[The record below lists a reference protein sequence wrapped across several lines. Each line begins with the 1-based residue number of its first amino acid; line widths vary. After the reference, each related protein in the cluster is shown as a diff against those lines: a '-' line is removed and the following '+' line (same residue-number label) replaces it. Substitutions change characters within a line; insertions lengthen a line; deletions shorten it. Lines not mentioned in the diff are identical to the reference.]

1 MNLAKRL
8 RMRDKLLLLVSSF
21 LVLIFIVILVVL
33 QVITTVY
40 TSNYVKDN
48 VYVRQEKCDQALNS
62 LFVDTNSSLITLFSN
77 ENINA
82 IESSEKK
89 NETISNIYNR
99 MSFSSNVYIGVSY
112 YNDGELIA
120 ETCELPVIDTIYQ
133 EQVRL
138 SEQYLVFVRTIL
150 KDGNNVLVFGK
161 SNTNGSLSFAYLQ
174 EKVIVNFLN
183 NILATGYSFIVSND
197 NYIVSYPSGN
207 YSGSYIFDQNTYN
220 ISAGQNYSIR
230 RIEGEKCLVAVGE
243 TPLIYRSFGMNWKV
257 VSVVPYNDLFSLFD
271 IFRIVLLII
280 TFLILIISFVISI
293 LVSKSVTKPIT
304 QLAYKVDQFDI
315 NHPIIRDKK
324 RLKKTND
331 EIYKLEESYNAM
343 ISRIYNLMDK
353 NIKDMEEKR
362 ILELDSLQQQI
373 NPHFLYNT
381 LDAIAWMAKIK
392 KEPEIEKL
400 VMSLA
405 KFFRISLHRG
415 DKIITIGEEVELTQH
430 YLEIEEIRFPQ
441 RFKIEYDVDE
451 DVKDYK
457 TLKLILQPIVEN
469 AIKYGMSENSGTIYI
484 SVKKFGNEIIMVV
497 RDDGQGFEVPSSIL
511 HMPLASGKETKS
523 GFGLF
528 NVNERIRLEYG
539 EEYGLKISSSP
550 HQGTKV
556 VINIPAKV

>member
-1 MNLAKRL
+1 MKIAKRL
-8 RMRDKLLLLVSSF
+8 RLRDKLLLLVSSF
-21 LVLIFIVILVVL
+21 LVLIFIVVLIVL
-33 QVITTVY
+33 QIITSIY

-48 VYVRQEKCDQALNS
+48 VYVRQEKCDQTLNS
-62 LFVDTNSSLITLFSN
+62 LFVDTNSNLITLFSN
-77 ENINA
+77 ENINS
-82 IESSEKK
+82 IESSKDK
-89 NETISNIYNR
+89 NNTISTIYNR
-99 MSFSSNVYIGVSY
+99 MSFSPNVYVGVSY
-112 YNDGELIA
+112 YRDGELVA
-120 ETCELPVIDTIYQ
+120 ETCELPVIDDFYQ
-133 EQVRL
+133 EQVKL
-138 SEQYLVFVRTIL
+138 SNQYLVFVRTIL

-161 SNTNGSLSFAYLQ
+161 FINDDSLSFAYLQ
-174 EKVIVNFLN
+174 EKVILSFLD
-183 NILATGYSFIVSND
+183 NILDTGYSFIVADD
-197 NYIVSYPSGN
+197 NYIVSYPTSN

-230 RIEGEKCLVAVGE
+230 IIEEEKCLAAVGE
-243 TPLIYRSFGMNWKV
+243 TPLVSRSFGMNWKII
-257 VSVVPYNDLFSLFD
+257 SVVPYNDLFGLFD
-271 IFRIVLLII
+271 IFRIVLIII
-280 TFLILIISFVISI
+280 TFVILVVSVAISI

-304 QLAYKVDQFDI
+304 QLAYKVDEFDI
-315 NHPIIRDKK
+315 SKPIKGNKK
-324 RLKKTND
+324 KLIKTND
-331 EIYKLEESYNAM
+331 EIYKLEESYDAM

-362 ILELDSLQQQI
+362 VLELDSLQQQI

-451 DVKDYK
+451 DVKEYK

-484 SVKKFGNEIIMVV
+484 GIKKVDNSIIIVVK
-497 RDDGQGFEVPSSIL
+497 DDGQGFEVPSSIL
-511 HMPLASGKETKS
+511 HKPLASGKETKS

-556 VINIPAKV
+556 TINIPAKL